1 MDDSERDFNLKVVLH
16 SFKQCLTDEG
26 EVLLD
31 HYIASWKGLVR
42 CVYWGF

>member
-1 MDDSERDFNLKVVLH
+1 MDASERDFNLKVVLI

-31 HYIASWKGLVR
+31 HYIDSWKGLVR
-42 CVYWGF
+42 CVY